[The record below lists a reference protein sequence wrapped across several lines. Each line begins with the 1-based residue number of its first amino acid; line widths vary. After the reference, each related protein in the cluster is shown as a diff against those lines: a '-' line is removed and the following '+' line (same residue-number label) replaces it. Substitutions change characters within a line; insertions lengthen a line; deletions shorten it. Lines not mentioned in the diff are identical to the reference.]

1 MAKFKP
7 GQSGNPAGKKPGTKS
22 KSVAQVRK
30 IIAAAL
36 TEYLDKDMLLSD
48 LKELDSKDRLSAID
62 RLLKHYIPPPVDEI
76 LRLSDADFERLVNE
90 ITKRTK
96 Q

>member
-1 MAKFKP
+1 MAKFQP
-7 GQSGNPAGKKPGTKS
+7 GQSGNPAGKKRGTKS

-36 TEYLDKDMLLSD
+36 TEYFDKDMLLND
-48 LKELDSKDRLSAID
+48 LKKLDSKDRLTAID
-62 RLLKHYIPPPVDEI
+62 RLLKHYLPTPVDEI
-76 LRLSDADFERLVNE
+76 LRLSDSDFERLVNE
-90 ITKRTK
+90 LEKRTK

>member
-1 MAKFKP
+1 MPFVK
-7 GQSGNPAGKKPGTKS
+7 GQSGNPAGRRKGARS
-22 KSVAQVRK
+22 KSVEQLRK

-36 TEYLDKDMLLSD
+36 TEYLDKETLLND
-48 LKELDSKDRLSAID
+48 LKRLDSKDRLSAID
-62 RLLKHYIPPPVDEI
+62 RLLKHYMPPPVDEI